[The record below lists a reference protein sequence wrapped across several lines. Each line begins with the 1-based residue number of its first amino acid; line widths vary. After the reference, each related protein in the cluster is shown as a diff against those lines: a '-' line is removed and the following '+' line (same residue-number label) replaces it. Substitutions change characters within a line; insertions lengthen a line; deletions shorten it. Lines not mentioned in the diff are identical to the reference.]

1 MGVKYEYPTRE
12 ELYKTKYDKNSML
25 DKYILAPHDM
35 ANFLYYLEPKPNIF
49 KN

>member
-1 MGVKYEYPTRE
+1 MNMQPVMNCI
-12 ELYKTKYDKNSML
+12 KTKYDKNSML
-25 DKYILAPHDM
+25 DRYILAPHDM